1 MSRRGT
7 YSRRLI
13 TENQR
18 RNATGQA
25 DRYTLSRQRRGP
37 TSSSAAAA
45 SFVLQSHNQTTEEIR
60 HLELLENW
68 RRVRARSHR
77 TNEVAG
83 PRPRMSRLSNEYLN
97 TQADSRYSG
106 HAMSRVH
113 NPVHATE
120 EIASSRLPR
129 LSGFVVGSPGTDR
142 WEALARRRTSLAR
155 DTRASQLQRDHRRS
169 LARSRLHAQLPTT
182 EPSSTGSTRGTTRT
196 TFNDR
201 IIERLPISRHTTDC
215 NSSSTTTTTEC
226 SECVVCMNTIK
237 EGDIIRTLPCFH
249 KYHRQCIDRWL
260 QVKPQC
266 PMCRAEIV

>member
-1 MSRRGT
+1 MRSA

-45 SFVLQSHNQTTEEIR
+45 SFVLQSHDQTTEEIR

-83 PRPRMSRLSNEYLN
+83 PRPHVQTLERIFE
-97 TQADSRYSG
+97 QADSRYSG

-129 LSGFVVGSPGTDR
+129 LSSSVVDSPGTDR

-155 DTRASQLQRDHRRS
+155 DTRASQIQRDHRRS

-182 EPSSTGSTRGTTRT
+182 EPSSTSSTRGTTRT

-266 PMCRAEIV
+266 PMCRADI

>member
-182 EPSSTGSTRGTTRT
+182 ERSSTGSTRGTTRT

-215 NSSSTTTTTEC
+215 NSSSTTTTEC

-266 PMCRAEIV
+266 PMCRADIL